1 MKRAT
6 LTIVGVGPGDPELIT
21 VKGLRAIQAANVV
34 FVPRSRKNEE
44 SFALRIAQQWLDH
57 SRQKVVSVTLAMSR
71 DKNESHTA
79 WQKVADQIAENLAE
93 IEDHQQE
100 VHGVYLLLGD
110 SMLYSTFAYLQAELL
125 LRHSQ
130 IKMQFIPG
138 ITSFAATAAQA
149 QISLAQADEKII
161 IVPASEQIDSKQLR
175 SLLTDFETVIL
186 MKVGPVLPQIIKLLE
201 ELALQERVIF
211 AEKVGMPEEY
221 ITQDLAALREKQ
233 HSYLS
238 LLIVQQKK

>member
-21 VKGLRAIQAANVV
+21 VKGLRAIQAANVI
-34 FVPRSRKNEE
+34 FVPRSRNNEE
-44 SFALRIAQQWLDH
+44 SFALRIAQQWLDR
-57 SRQKVVSVTLAMSR
+57 SRQKVVSVALAMSR

-93 IEDHQQE
+93 IEDNQQE

-110 SMLYSTFAYLQAELL
+110 SMLYSTFTYIQTELL

-149 QISLAQADEKII
+149 QVSLAQADEKII

-186 MKVGPVLPQIIKLLE
+186 MKVGTVLPQIIKLLE
-201 ELALQERVIF
+201 ELELQERVIF

-233 HSYLS
+233 NSYLS

>member
-1 MKRAT
+1 LKRAT

-21 VKGLRAIQAANVV
+21 VKGLRAIQAANVI
-34 FVPRSRKNEE
+34 FVPRSRNNEE

-57 SRQKVVSVTLAMSR
+57 SRQKVVSVALAMSR
-71 DKNESHTA
+71 DKNESHAA

-100 VHGVYLLLGD
+100 AHGVYLLLGD
-110 SMLYSTFAYLQAELL
+110 SMLYSTFTYIQTELL

-149 QISLAQADEKII
+149 QVSLAQADEKII
-161 IVPASEQIDSKQLR
+161 IVPASEQIDSRQLR

-186 MKVGPVLPQIIKLLE
+186 MKVGTVLPQIIKLLE
-201 ELALQERVIF
+201 ELESQERVIF